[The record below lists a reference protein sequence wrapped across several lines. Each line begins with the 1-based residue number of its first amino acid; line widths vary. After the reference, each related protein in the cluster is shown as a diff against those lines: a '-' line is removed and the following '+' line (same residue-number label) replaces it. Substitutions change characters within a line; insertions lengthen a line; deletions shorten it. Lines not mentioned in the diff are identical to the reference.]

1 LALVRCGE
9 LAFLSLGKE
18 SSLLSRLHDAISGE
32 SPQDAE
38 SLLQVIKDS
47 REDLLDIRKGLGKVT
62 NVGSEIAA
70 GFFNQGVEELRH
82 LVWDSPLSKAVK
94 PTLEL
99 CPPSL
104 SHLFDDDLRIR
115 EALEADRR
123 RPYQAGSFRSKPNYN
138 SRQVQAGVVE

>member
-1 LALVRCGE
+1 L
-9 LAFLSLGKE
+9 
-18 SSLLSRLHDAISGE
+18 SLLSRLQDAISGE
-32 SPQDAE
+32 SPQDAV
-38 SLLQVIKDS
+38 SLVQVIKDTKD
-47 REDLLDIRKGLGKVT
+47 DLLDIRKGLGKAA

-70 GFFNQGVEELRH
+70 GFFNQGVEELRY

-104 SHLFDDDLRIR
+104 SHLFDDDLRIC

-123 RPYQAGSFRSKPNYN
+123 P
-138 SRQVQAGVVE
+138 

>member
-1 LALVRCGE
+1 
-9 LAFLSLGKE
+9 LAFSLLGKK
-18 SSLLSRLHDAISGE
+18 SSLLSRLQDAISGE

-38 SLLQVIKDS
+38 SLVQVIKDTKD
-47 REDLLDIRKGLGKVT
+47 DLLDICKGLGKAA
-62 NVGSEIAA
+62 NMGSEIAA

-123 RPYQAGSFRSKPNYN
+123 RPYQAGAFRSKPNYN
-138 SRQVQAGVVE
+138 SRPAKSKQG